1 MPSQASKCVIA
12 LHQLKRMT
20 RIQMHPYISREDCF
34 YTDTDSVVISEP
46 LSDERVSASE
56 IGKLKLE
63 YEVLEGIFNAPKSS
77 CLVQGKTGCLGTQRS
92 C

>member
-1 MPSQASKCVIA
+1 MVRRAIGIRTECFMPSQASKCVIA

-20 RIQMHPYISREDCF
+20 RIHMHPYISREDCF

-46 LSDERVSASE
+46 LSDEIVSASE

-63 YEVLEGIFNAPKSS
+63 
-77 CLVQGKTGCLGTQRS
+77 
-92 C
+92 